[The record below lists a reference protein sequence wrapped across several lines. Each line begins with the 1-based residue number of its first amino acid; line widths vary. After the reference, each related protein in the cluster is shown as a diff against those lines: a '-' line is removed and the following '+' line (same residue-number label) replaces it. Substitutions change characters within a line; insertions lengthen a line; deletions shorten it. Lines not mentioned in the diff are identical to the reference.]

1 MTVTEAIK
9 RRISTR
15 QFRPDPVSRE
25 LVEEI
30 LEVARWAPSGGNLQP
45 WRVIVLAGAER
56 QEIIRMAK
64 QNFESAPTNG
74 EGDRPIYPQNLW
86 EPYRTRRFKV
96 GEDMYARLGIA
107 REDRA
112 ARLERWAKNYE
123 FFGAPVGLFFAI
135 DSRLGH
141 AQWAHLGILLQSIAL
156 LATERGLAT
165 CLQESWSNFRSQLH
179 RHLGLPQHEMV
190 YCGMSLGYPD
200 AEAPVNQLRTER
212 APLQEI
218 ASFRGFAT

>member
-15 QFRPDPVSRE
+15 EFRPDPVSRE

-96 GEDMYARLGIA
+96 GEDMYARLGPTSNVSV
-107 REDRA
+107 DRGTPSPS
-112 ARLERWAKNYE
+112 LC
-123 FFGAPVGLFFAI
+123 
-135 DSRLGH
+135 
-141 AQWAHLGILLQSIAL
+141 AQQVRSPL
-156 LATERGLAT
+156 
-165 CLQESWSNFRSQLH
+165 RSQ
-179 RHLGLPQHEMV
+179 P
-190 YCGMSLGYPD
+190 
-200 AEAPVNQLRTER
+200 PVWR
-212 APLQEI
+212 
-218 ASFRGFAT
+218 